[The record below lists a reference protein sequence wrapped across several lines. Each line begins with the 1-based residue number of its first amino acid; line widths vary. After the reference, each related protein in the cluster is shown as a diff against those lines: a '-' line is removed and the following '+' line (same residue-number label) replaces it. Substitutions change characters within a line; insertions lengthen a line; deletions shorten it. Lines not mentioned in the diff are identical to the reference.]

1 MAQMTNE
8 EFGDRVG
15 CHYSMASRLRWGQR
29 MPGRELFGRI
39 VREFDL
45 DPAEA
50 LEALDGGPVVFSNY
64 LRKNVF
70 EPSGEGSPVTSPDG
84 S

>member
-1 MAQMTNE
+1 MTNE
-8 EFGDRVG
+8 EFGDRVD
-15 CHYSMASRLRWGQR
+15 CHYSMASRLKWGQR

-39 VREFDL
+39 VREFNL

-50 LEALDGGPVVFSNY
+50 LEALNAGPVVFSSY

-70 EPSGEGSPVTSPDG
+70 EPSGEESPVSSSDG